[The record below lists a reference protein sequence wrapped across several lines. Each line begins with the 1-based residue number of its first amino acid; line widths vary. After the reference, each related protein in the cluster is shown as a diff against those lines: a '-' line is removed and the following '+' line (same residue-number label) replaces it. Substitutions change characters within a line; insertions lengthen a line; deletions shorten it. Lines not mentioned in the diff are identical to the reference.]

1 MIYADKTFYR
11 NTYIGRPCATD
22 TTLEKWLA
30 RASDDIDIYTF
41 NGVIVDDLTATD
53 LTWLKKA
60 TCAQA
65 EDYVINGEGSESFAS
80 VSIGSFSMAKGDAES
95 SKAAGGLCENALRY
109 LSLTGLAYRGVRVCS
124 RSRA

>member
-1 MIYADKTFYR
+1 MAYADKTFYR
-11 NTYIGRPCATD
+11 NTYIGRSCATD
-22 TTLEKWLA
+22 ATLDKWLA

-41 NGVIVDDLTATD
+41 NGVDVDDLSATE
-53 LTWLKKA
+53 LVWLQKA

-80 VSIGSFSMAKGDAES
+80 VSIGSFAMAKGDAEP

-109 LSLTGLAYRGVRVCS
+109 LTLTGLSFRGVKVCS
-124 RSRA
+124 RYHA